1 MKCSFFK
8 GYIFRF
14 FSDKLAQI
22 WAKILCTPKNLPET
36 HTPMNATATQDSLS
50 TGVGN

>member
-1 MKCSFFK
+1 L
-8 GYIFRF
+8 G
-14 FSDKLAQI
+14 
-22 WAKILCTPKNLPET
+22 KNLPET